1 MIKLT
6 NAALDERD
14 NEIILRGVM
23 DPESLEKLNTADYQ
37 REVLPAS
44 TISQL
49 ADAIRKRAG
58 VPDIQLGMRGGQ
70 FQEKNDAFYLV
81 DPVYIIDG
89 LQRASAALRLL
100 KGGTNPYLGAVVYF
114 NTTEDTERAMF
125 KSLNMNRVK
134 LSSNVLLKNEAHDS
148 IFLDMLMQLC
158 KDSSLALKG
167 RVCWQQ
173 SMQRGQLIT
182 AASLMRVAS
191 ALHRRFGGADWRQ
204 HTVNSAKQMDAVSQ
218 KLKRTT
224 LRENIK
230 LFINTVDDM
239 WCIREVIYR
248 ERAPYLRTGFLTVLA
263 RIMNDHEDFWDDS
276 RLVVPAPLRKKLAT
290 FPLNDPQV
298 AQLCGSIGS
307 ARKILYFMIVDHINS
322 GKRTRRL
329 TPLHDD
335 REETGGVAYEDEE
348 MDNTSIGPSAGPL
361 VYGAH

>member
-14 NEIILRGVM
+14 SEIILRGVI
-23 DPESLEKLNTADYQ
+23 DPESLEKLLTADYQ

-49 ADAIRKRAG
+49 ADAIRKRSG

-89 LQRASAALRLL
+89 LQRSAAALRLL
-100 KGGTNPYLGAVVYF
+100 KGGTQPYIGAVVYF
-114 NTTEDTERAMF
+114 NTTEESERAMF
-125 KSLNMNRVK
+125 KSLNMLRIR
-134 LSSNVLLKNEAHDS
+134 LSPNVLLKNEAHES
-148 IFLDMLMQLC
+148 VFLDMLMQLC
-158 KDSSLALKG
+158 KDSSFALKG

-173 SMQRGQLIT
+173 SMLRSHLMT
-182 AASLMRVAS
+182 AASLMRIS
-191 ALHRRFGGADWRQ
+191 SSLHHRFGGSDWRQ
-204 HTVNSAKQMDAVSQ
+204 HTINAAAQMDAVSVR
-218 KLKRTT
+218 LKRTT

-230 LFINTVDDM
+230 LFINVVDDM
-239 WCIREVIYR
+239 WNIREVVYR
-248 ERAPYLRTGFLTVLA
+248 ERAPYLRSGFLTVLA
-263 RIMNDHEDFWDDS
+263 RLMNDHEDFWEDS
-276 RLVVPAPLRKKLAT
+276 RLVIPSPLRKKLAT

-329 TPLHDD
+329 TPLHGEKD
-335 REETGGVAYEDEE
+335 ETAAYEDEE
-348 MDNTSIGPSAGPL
+348 EHEAPNPNALS
-361 VYGAH
+361 VYDAH